1 MSYDFTTLVSR
12 KNTGASKWEQMY
24 SWNPNVA
31 DDVVPLSVADMEFKP
46 APEIVEGLK
55 KHLDTAILGYTK
67 AYPDFLDSVIS
78 WMDRKHKY
86 KVEKEW
92 ILNTPGVVNAFY
104 AAVNAFYAAV
114 NAFYAAVNAFT
125 EPGEGVII
133 FKPVYYPFS
142 MAIEKNERNI
152 INCPLIENDGY
163 YTIDFEK
170 FDEISKDPKNKLL
183 IFCSPHNPVGRVWT
197 KEELEKVAEISVK
210 NDLVVVSDEIW
221 GDLIMPGYE
230 HYMMGRLGGEIEERL
245 ITCTAPSKTFNLAGL
260 ATSSIII
267 KNKEIRE
274 KYSEMLQVMRSSSVN
289 ILGFKACEIAYNQ
302 GEKWLEE
309 LITVLDTN
317 QKVVKEFFE
326 KKFPKI
332 KARLIEG
339 TYLQWLDFKALEISD
354 EELERFM
361 HMDAQF
367 FTDEG
372 YIFGE
377 EGSGY
382 ERINL
387 AAPTWVIEAE
397 LERLGKA
404 LEKIYK

>member
-1 MSYDFTTLVSR
+1 MSYDFTTLLSR
-12 KNTGASKWEQMY
+12 KGTGSSKWEQMY
-24 SWNPNVA
+24 GWNPKVA
-31 DDVVPLSVADMEFKP
+31 ENVVPFSVADMEIKT
-46 APEIVEGLK
+46 APEIIEGLK
-55 KHLDTAILGYTK
+55 EYLDTAVLGYTK
-67 AYPDFLDSVIS
+67 AYPAFINSVIS
-78 WMDRKHKY
+78 WMERRHNY

-92 ILNTPGVVNAFY
+92 IVNTPGV
-104 AAVNAFYAAV
+104 V

-142 MAIEKNERNI
+142 MAIEKNERTLV
-152 INCPLIENDGY
+152 NCPLKEEEGY

-170 FDEISKDPKNKLL
+170 FEEAAKDSKNKLL
-183 IFCSPHNPVGRVWT
+183 IFCNPHNPVGRVW
-197 KEELEKVAEISVK
+197 KWEELEKVAKIAVK
-210 NDLVVVSDEIW
+210 YNLIVVSDEIW
-221 GDLIMPGYE
+221 ADLIMPGYK
-230 HYMMGRLGGEIEERL
+230 HIVMGRVCKELEERL

-274 KYSEMLQVMRSSSVN
+274 KYAETLQVMRSASVN
-289 ILGFKACEIAYNQ
+289 ILGFKACEIAYNKC
-302 GEKWLEE
+302 ENWLEE
-309 LITVLDTN
+309 LIQVLDTN
-317 QKVVKEFFE
+317 QKLVKEFFDN
-326 KKFPKI
+326 KFPKI

-339 TYLQWLDFKALEISD
+339 TYLQWIDFKDLGLSD
-354 EELERFM
+354 SELEEFM
-361 HMDAQF
+361 HMDAEF

-372 YIFGE
+372 YVFGK

-387 AAPTWVIEAE
+387 AAPTWVIKEG

>member
-1 MSYDFTTLVSR
+1 MNYDFTTLVSR

-24 SWNPNVA
+24 SWNPEVA
-31 DDVVPLSVADMEFKP
+31 DDVVPLSVADMEFKS

-55 KHLDTAILGYTK
+55 VHLDKAILGYTK

-78 WMDRKHKY
+78 WMERKHQY

-92 ILNTPGVVNAFY
+92 ILNTPGI
-104 AAVNAFYAAV
+104 V

-142 MAIEKNERNI
+142 MAIEKNGRDI
-152 INCPLIENDGY
+152 VNCPLIEKDGY

-170 FDEISKDPKNKLL
+170 FDEISKNSKNKLL

-197 KEELEKVAEISVK
+197 KEELEKVAEIAVK
-210 NDLVVVSDEIW
+210 NDLIVVSDEIW
-221 GDLIMPGYE
+221 ADLIMPGYE
-230 HYMMGRLGGEIEERL
+230 HYMMGRLGGAIEERL

-274 KYSEMLQVMRSSSVN
+274 KYSEILQIMRSASVN
-289 ILGFKACEIAYNQ
+289 ILGYKACEIAYNE

-317 QKVVKEFFE
+317 QKIVKKFFE
-326 KKFPKI
+326 ERFPKI

-339 TYLQWLDFKALEISD
+339 TYLQWLDFRALEISD

>member
-24 SWNPNVA
+24 SWNSNVA

-78 WMDRKHKY
+78 WMDRRHKY

-92 ILNTPGVVNAFY
+92 ILNTPGV
-104 AAVNAFYAAV
+104 V

-221 GDLIMPGYE
+221 ADLIMPGYE

-397 LERLGKA
+397 LERLGKV

>member
-1 MSYDFTTLVSR
+1 MKYDFNTLISR
-12 KNTGASKWEQMY
+12 KNTGSSKWEQMY
-24 SWNPNVA
+24 KTNPNIGE
-31 DDVVPLSVADMEFKP
+31 DIVPLSVADMELKN
-46 APEIVEGLK
+46 APEIIEGLREYLK
-55 KHLDTAILGYTK
+55 SAVLGYTSPYK
-67 AYPDFLDSVIS
+67 AFTDSVVD
-78 WMDRKHKY
+78 WMQRRHNFSIKPQ
-86 KVEKEW
+86 W
-92 ILNTPGVVNAFY
+92 IVNTAGVVPAFFT
-104 AAVNAFYAAV
+104 AIR
-114 NAFYAAVNAFT
+114 AFT
-125 EPGEGVII
+125 KPGDGVVIMS
-133 FKPVYYPFS
+133 PVYYPFYN
-142 MAIEKNERNI
+142 AIKFNERTLVD
-152 INCPLIENDGY
+152 CPLIEKNGY

-170 FDEISKDPKNKLL
+170 FDEITKKPENKLFL
-183 IFCSPHNPVGRVWT
+183 FCSPHNPVGRVWK
-197 KEELEKVAEISVK
+197 KEELEKVAEIAVK
-210 NDLVVVSDEIW
+210 NNLIVVSDEIW
-221 GDLIMPGYE
+221 ADLIMPGYE

-267 KNKEIRE
+267 KNKELRE
-274 KYSEMLQVMRSSSVN
+274 KYSEMLQIMRSASVN

-302 GEKWLEE
+302 AEKWLEE
-309 LITVLDTN
+309 LLVVLDTN
-317 QKVVKEFFE
+317 QKAVKEFFE

-332 KARLIEG
+332 KVKLIEG
-339 TYLQWLDFKALEISD
+339 TYLQWLDFRALGISD

-387 AAPTWVIEAE
+387 AAPTWVIERE
-397 LERLGKA
+397 LERLGKV

>member
-1 MSYDFTTLVSR
+1 MSYDFTTLLSR
-12 KNTGASKWEQMY
+12 KGTGSSKWEQMY
-24 SWNPNVA
+24 GWNPNVA
-31 DDVVPLSVADMEFKP
+31 EDVVPFSVADMEIKN

-55 KHLDTAILGYTK
+55 EYLDRAVLGYTK
-67 AYPDFLDSVIS
+67 AYPAFLDSVIS
-78 WMDRKHKY
+78 WMERRHDY

-92 ILNTPGVVNAFY
+92 IVNTPGI
-104 AAVNAFYAAV
+104 V

-125 EPGEGVII
+125 EPGEGVIV

-142 MAIEKNERNI
+142 MAIEKNKRTLV
-152 INCPLIENDGY
+152 NCPLKEDDGY

-170 FDEISKDPKNKLL
+170 FEEAAKDPNNKLL
-183 IFCSPHNPVGRVWT
+183 IFCNPHNPVGRVW
-197 KEELEKVAEISVK
+197 KWEELEKIAEIAVK
-210 NDLVVVSDEIW
+210 YDLIVVSDEIW
-221 GDLIMPGYE
+221 ADLIMPGYK
-230 HYMMGRLGGEIEERL
+230 HIVMGRVCEKLEERL

-267 KNKEIRE
+267 KNKEVRE
-274 KYSEMLQVMRSSSVN
+274 KYAETLQVMRSASVN

-302 GEKWLEE
+302 CEQWLEE
-309 LITVLDTN
+309 LLVVLDTN

-326 KKFPKI
+326 KRFPKI
-332 KARLIEG
+332 KARLVEG
-339 TYLQWLDFKALEISD
+339 TYLQWLDFRALGLSD
-354 EELERFM
+354 SELEEFM
-361 HMDAQF
+361 HMEAEF

-372 YIFGE
+372 YVFGE

-387 AAPTWVIEAE
+387 AAPTWVIEAG

>member
-1 MSYDFTTLVSR
+1 M
-12 KNTGASKWEQMY
+12 
-24 SWNPNVA
+24 
-31 DDVVPLSVADMEFKP
+31 
-46 APEIVEGLK
+46 I
-55 KHLDTAILGYTK
+55 
-67 AYPDFLDSVIS
+67 
-78 WMDRKHKY
+78 
-86 KVEKEW
+86 
-92 ILNTPGVVNAFY
+92 
-104 AAVNAFYAAV
+104 
-114 NAFYAAVNAFT
+114 
-125 EPGEGVII
+125 
-133 FKPVYYPFS
+133 
-142 MAIEKNERNI
+142 
-152 INCPLIENDGY
+152 
-163 YTIDFEK
+163 
-170 FDEISKDPKNKLL
+170 
-183 IFCSPHNPVGRVWT
+183 
-197 KEELEKVAEISVK
+197 
-210 NDLVVVSDEIW
+210 VVSDEIW
-221 GDLIMPGYE
+221 ADLIMPGYE

-267 KNKEIRE
+267 KNKELRE
-274 KYSEMLQVMRSSSVN
+274 KYSEMLQVMRSASVN

-302 GEKWLEE
+302 AEKWLEE
-309 LITVLDTN
+309 LLVVLDTN
-317 QKVVKEFFE
+317 QKAVKEFFE

-332 KARLIEG
+332 KVKLIEG
-339 TYLQWLDFKALEISD
+339 TYLQWLDFRALGISD

-387 AAPTWVIEAE
+387 AAPTWVIERE

>member
-1 MSYDFTTLVSR
+1 MKYCFDEKIDRS
-12 KNTGASKWEQMY
+12 KNHSAKWAELGKKFGT
-24 SWNPNVA
+24 
-31 DDVVPLSVADMEFKP
+31 DDLFPMWIADMDIKT
-46 APEIVEGLK
+46 APEIVQAMKE
-55 KHLDTAILGYTK
+55 
-67 AYPDFLDSVIS
+67 
-78 WMDRKHKY
+78 
-86 KVEKEW
+86 KVEQEIFGYVYRPNSYYKSAVDWLERRFGYK
-92 ILNTPGVVNAFY
+92 ISEKTLIHSPGVVPSLSILVKLMTNEDEKILIQ
-104 AAVNAFYAAV
+104 
-114 NAFYAAVNAFT
+114 T
-125 EPGEGVII
+125 
-133 FKPVYYPFS
+133 PVYYPF
-142 MAIEKNERNI
+142 AETIKDNNRTLVTNELVRD
-152 INCPLIENDGY
+152 ENGY
-163 YTIDFEK
+163 YTMNFDDLEEK
-170 FDEISKDPKNKLL
+170 LSDEKVTLFIL
-183 IFCSPHNPVGRVWT
+183 CSPHNPVGRVWK
-197 KEELEKVAEISVK
+197 KEELEKVAEIAVK
-210 NDLVVVSDEIW
+210 NNLIVVSDEIW
-221 GDLIMPGYE
+221 ADLIMPGYE

-274 KYSEMLQVMRSSSVN
+274 KYSEMLQVMRSASVN

-302 GEKWLEE
+302 AEKWLEE

-317 QKVVKEFFE
+317 QKLVKEFFE

-339 TYLQWLDFKALEISD
+339 TYLQWLDFKVLEISD

>member
-1 MSYDFTTLVSR
+1 MKYCFDEKIDRS
-12 KNTGASKWEQMY
+12 KNHSAKWAELGKKFGT
-24 SWNPNVA
+24 
-31 DDVVPLSVADMEFKP
+31 DDLFPMWIADMDIKT
-46 APEIVEGLK
+46 APEIVQAMKE
-55 KHLDTAILGYTK
+55 
-67 AYPDFLDSVIS
+67 
-78 WMDRKHKY
+78 
-86 KVEKEW
+86 KVEQEIFGYVYRPDSYYKSAAEW
-92 ILNTPGVVNAFY
+92 LERRFGYKISEKTLIHSPGVVPSLSILVKLMTNEDEKILIQ
-104 AAVNAFYAAV
+104 
-114 NAFYAAVNAFT
+114 T
-125 EPGEGVII
+125 
-133 FKPVYYPFS
+133 PVYYPF
-142 MAIEKNERNI
+142 AETIKDNNRTLVTNELVRD
-152 INCPLIENDGY
+152 ENGY
-163 YTIDFEK
+163 YTMNFDDLEEK
-170 FDEISKDPKNKLL
+170 LSDEKVTLFIL
-183 IFCSPHNPVGRVWT
+183 CSPHNPVGRVWK
-197 KEELEKVAEISVK
+197 KEELEKVAEIAVK
-210 NDLVVVSDEIW
+210 NNLIVVSDEIW
-221 GDLIMPGYE
+221 ADLIMPGYE

-267 KNKEIRE
+267 KNKELRE
-274 KYSEMLQVMRSSSVN
+274 KYSEMLQVMRSASVN

-302 GEKWLEE
+302 AEKWLEE
-309 LITVLDTN
+309 LLVVLDTN
-317 QKVVKEFFE
+317 QKAVKEFFE

-332 KARLIEG
+332 KVKLIEG
-339 TYLQWLDFKALEISD
+339 TYLQWLDFRALGISD

-387 AAPTWVIEAE
+387 AAPTWVIERE